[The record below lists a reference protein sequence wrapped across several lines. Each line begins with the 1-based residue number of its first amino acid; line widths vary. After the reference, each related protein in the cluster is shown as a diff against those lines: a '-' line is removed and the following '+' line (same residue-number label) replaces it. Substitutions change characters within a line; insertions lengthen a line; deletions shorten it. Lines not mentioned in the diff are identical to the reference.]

1 MIAEQVKEII
11 EVVAGELGV
20 AIEQV
25 YPRLYDQAAVICDVY
40 SAVLWTVGISFAA
53 LIASVVGIAIFG
65 DKDSN
70 TSTVA
75 LVASACVAVLSG
87 LALLIGGIWALGS
100 LTSYLT
106 ALNNPEWWAIE
117 YVLKLIG

>member
-11 EVVAGELGV
+11 EVVAGDLGV

-25 YPRLYDQAAVICDVY
+25 YPRLYDQAAVICDIY
-40 SAVLWTVGISFAA
+40 SAVLRVVGISFAA
-53 LIASVVGIAIFG
+53 LILSVVGMAMFR
-65 DKDSN
+65 DECSDA
-70 TSTVA
+70 STVVF
-75 LVASACVAVLSG
+75 VASACIAILSG
-87 LALLIGGIWALGS
+87 LTLLIGGIWALSS

-117 YVLKLIG
+117 YILRLIG